1 MINIKCCKKI
11 TFKYTHT
18 KKIFSFWEPK
28 EKIPGYICLC
38 IKTWKKY
45 LPNYKINILDY
56 RGVKEFIG
64 YKLFNNIISKK
75 MALPIQADAVR
86 VALLKKYGG
95 IWMDADTI
103 ITNGEFL
110 KNFEKYDLVMI
121 GKNNTQ
127 HIFL

>member
-1 MINIKCCKKI
+1 
-11 TFKYTHT
+11 
-18 KKIFSFWEPK
+18 
-28 EKIPGYICLC
+28 
-38 IKTWKKY
+38 
-45 LPNYKINILDY
+45 
-56 RGVKEFIG
+56 
-64 YKLFNNIISKK
+64 